1 ADVAKPIRVLVLH
14 HFAYQLGPVGEQAC
28 DDSVDVFDGEHD
40 ATDAQRVHRR
50 VHRPKPDRVGR
61 VELVE
66 LDATVAVR
74 GPHQREGGANVLE
87 PDQAVDRR
95 PLDLRLAFGLE
106 AEFDEERLGRLEVVD
121 NDENVV
127 HPMRT
132 VSIATRASRATVPVP
147 RVRISADL
155 SPAAGTAASAE
166 STSSGCRCASIRPRT
181 ISTARGTLGGSL
193 ARRSAISSP

>member
-1 ADVAKPIRVLVLH
+1 MSAYRLDASVPSLGRSTAGVSRSIRLADLLAQSDDDAFRPADVAKPIRVLILH
-14 HFAYQLGPVGEQAC
+14 HFAYQLGPVGEQAR

-50 VHRPKPDRVGR
+50 VHGSKPDRVGR

-95 PLDLRLAFGLE
+95 SLDLRLAFELE

-127 HPMRT
+127 HPLNRH
-132 VSIATRASRATVPVP
+132 IPGGYDRIFAVPK
-147 RVRISADL
+147 
-155 SPAAGTAASAE
+155 
-166 STSSGCRCASIRPRT
+166 
-181 ISTARGTLGGSL
+181 
-193 ARRSAISSP
+193 